1 MADPKVSD
9 WFSRVQKVPCRLV
22 TTVSKSA
29 ASPVRR
35 SPAFARAIF
44 PAHPEA
50 YARALPGEISR
61 HPPHRPGPDGGRK
74 IRCPRG
80 YSDHYHHI
88 KNWIE
93 AIRSRQPVVE
103 DPVYGFRAAGAAL
116 LSNLSFET
124 GQPARWDPEA
134 MKLL

>member
-1 MADPKVSD
+1 MSIGDDGVKISRVPRETQPGVRTEPFSLPIQKHMLELYREKYPVTHPTGPVLMADERYV
-9 WFSRVQKVPCRLV
+9 
-22 TTVSKSA
+22 A
-29 ASPVRR
+29 
-35 SPAFARAIF
+35 
-44 PAHPEA
+44 PE
-50 YARALPGEISR
+50 
-61 HPPHRPGPDGGRK
+61 
-74 IRCPRG
+74 G